1 MTTRPIPIDFTAPE
15 PGSSGSSNWNKVRH
29 AVKVASVMKDQDRKD
44 TLAVSS
50 ASTSASAAFA
60 RSLVLFTGFLF
71 RRPSKLFRPSRVDT
85 WAGLRQLAISSDQ
98 TLSASFIRDLLR
110 RKTGLIAITLT
121 ILPPLIVNT
130 TMGFLL
136 FTSHSFF
143 SLSLAKLPFFQNH
156 TTSNSND
163 DFGESI
169 DGIETKN
176 PNSSKDN
183 VARYHAPL
191 DIYGR
196 KKQLRNEEEEEE
208 INLDTLLRGPSI
220 IPNHPTLLSAIAGAG
235 AGLVQGAAF
244 TPVEN
249 VVRFL
254 HQSTTS
260 LTSMA
265 AKFLHL
271 PIRNVPQAFDLSQ
284 PATPVQAIKNLFA
297 SETWRKTNSWWTG
310 WRWAVAR
317 DALSYSCFF
326 AAFDITR
333 RVGLRVKALFGG
345 SIQPGWENIL
355 VLDFPSEDESI
366 SKTKQQILD
375 QHVPTKARVAQALTI
390 VTGGVLASILA
401 ELVGRPFRACQKIML
416 IDAKLQEELKFKSK
430 AAPSQTGL
438 KSSYTSSYNTSSRST
453 QSMES
458 ILKYGHGS
466 PKGYKTNWEPIIKTF
481 RKRGFQPFLQ
491 PDKPPITPP
500 SPTPTTTSAKSVES
514 LLLHKQSK
522 LMRVSKRI
530 GYRLA
535 AVGPWGFGFLVWAWV
550 GGEV

>member
-1 MTTRPIPIDFTAPE
+1 MTTRPIPIDFTAPDDG
-15 PGSSGSSNWNKVRH
+15 PSPSSGPSNWRKVRH
-29 AVKVASVMKDQDRKD
+29 AVKVASAVKDKDRLSGAD

-50 ASTSASAAFA
+50 TSSSASAAFA

-98 TLSASFIRDLLR
+98 TLSPSFIRDLLR

-121 ILPPLIVNT
+121 ILPPLLVNT

-143 SLSLAKLPFFQNH
+143 SLSLAKLSFFQKPKEVGV
-156 TTSNSND
+156 D
-163 DFGESI
+163 
-169 DGIETKN
+169 K
-176 PNSSKDN
+176 
-183 VARYHAPL
+183 ARYHAPL
-191 DIYGR
+191 NPSSDTS
-196 KKQLRNEEEEEE
+196 KEVEEGEEEE

-220 IPNHPTLLSAIAGAG
+220 IPNHPTLLSGIAGAG

-265 AKFLHL
+265 AKFLNL
-271 PIRNVPQAFDLSQ
+271 PIRNVPKAFDASQ
-284 PATPVQAIKNLFA
+284 PATPIQAIKNLFA
-297 SETWRKTNSWWTG
+297 SETWRKSHSWWTG

-326 AAFDITR
+326 AAFDVTR

-345 SIQPGWENIL
+345 SIQPSWDNFL
-355 VLDFPSEDESI
+355 VLDFPSYE
-366 SKTKQQILD
+366 QQSSSSQTIT
-375 QHVPTKARVAQALTI
+375 QQPVPTIARVAQATTI

-401 ELVGRPFRACQKIML
+401 ELVGRPFRACQRIMSVDSQMQLEAAKRYKAGVEPIL
-416 IDAKLQEELKFKSK
+416 I
-430 AAPSQTGL
+430 G
-438 KSSYTSSYNTSSRST
+438 
-453 QSMES
+453 
-458 ILKYGHGS
+458 G
-466 PKGYKTNWEPIIKTF
+466 KGFGGKWEPIIKTY
-481 RKRGFQPFLQ
+481 RQKGLRPFLQ
-491 PDKPPITPP
+491 PDKPPALSTQPIEPM
-500 SPTPTTTSAKSVES
+500 VQR
-514 LLLHKQSK
+514 QSK
-522 LMRVSKRI
+522 MTRMAKRV
-530 GYRLA
+530 GWRLA

>member
-1 MTTRPIPIDFTAPE
+1 MTSRPLPIDFTAPE
-15 PGSSGSSNWNKVRH
+15 ASSSSSSSTNWRKVRH
-29 AVKVASVMKDQDRKD
+29 AVKVSSAIKETNKAD

-50 ASTSASAAFA
+50 TGTSASAAFA

-143 SLSLAKLPFFQNH
+143 SLSLAKIAFFQKPKH
-156 TTSNSND
+156 AD
-163 DFGESI
+163 GELDELHDI
-169 DGIETKN
+169 
-176 PNSSKDN
+176 
-183 VARYHAPL
+183 ARYHAPL
-191 DIYGR
+191 TLSGAR
-196 KKQLRNEEEEEE
+196 KDTSARGLSDEEE
-208 INLDTLLRGPSI
+208 ISLDTLLRGPSI

-235 AGLVQGAAF
+235 AGLLQGAAF

-271 PIRNVPQAFDLSQ
+271 PIRNVPQAFGASQ

-326 AAFDITR
+326 TAFDITR

-345 SIQPGWENIL
+345 SLQPGWHNVL
-355 VLDFPSEDESI
+355 VLDFPSSSSSEDSF
-366 SKTKQQILD
+366 SKTETD
-375 QHVPTKARVAQALTI
+375 QPVPVPTKARVAQAATI
-390 VTGGVLASILA
+390 VTGGVMASILA
-401 ELVGRPFRACQKIML
+401 EFVGRPFRACQRIMYL
-416 IDAKLQEELKFKSK
+416 DTK
-430 AAPSQTGL
+430 AQAEAAARYKGGFEP
-438 KSSYTSSYNTSSRST
+438 
-453 QSMES
+453 
-458 ILKYGHGS
+458 ILVGG
-466 PKGYKTNWEPIIKTF
+466 KGVGGKWEPIIKTF
-481 RKRGFQPFLQ
+481 RERGFKPFLQ
-491 PDKPPITPP
+491 PDKPPVLSTKPIEPL
-500 SPTPTTTSAKSVES
+500 VHRQNR
-514 LLLHKQSK
+514 LVR
-522 LMRVSKRI
+522 MSKRV
-530 GYRLA
+530 GWRLA

-550 GGEV
+550 GGEI

>member
-1 MTTRPIPIDFTAPE
+1 MTSRPIPIDFTAPDE
-15 PGSSGSSNWNKVRH
+15 GQSQSQSSNSPKTNWRKVRH
-29 AVKVASVMKDQDRKD
+29 AVKVASAVKDKDRLSGAD

-50 ASTSASAAFA
+50 TSSSASAAFA

-98 TLSASFIRDLLR
+98 TLSPSFIRNLLK

-121 ILPPLIVNT
+121 ILPPLLVNT

-143 SLSLAKLPFFQNH
+143 SLSLMKLQFFQRPKEN
-156 TTSNSND
+156 TK
-163 DFGESI
+163 
-169 DGIETKN
+169 DG
-176 PNSSKDN
+176 
-183 VARYHAPL
+183 A
-191 DIYGR
+191 
-196 KKQLRNEEEEEE
+196 EEEEEE

-220 IPNHPTLLSAIAGAG
+220 IPNHPTLLSGIAGAG

-265 AKFLHL
+265 ARFLNL
-271 PIRNVPQAFDLSQ
+271 PIRNVPKAFDASQ
-284 PATPVQAIKNLFA
+284 PATPIQAIKNLFA
-297 SETWRKTNSWWTG
+297 GETWRKSHSWWTG

-345 SIQPGWENIL
+345 SIQPGWDNIL
-355 VLDFPSEDESI
+355 ILDFPSEDPS
-366 SKTKQQILD
+366 SSTSPQNTTPQP
-375 QHVPTKARVAQALTI
+375 VPTIARVAQASTI

-401 ELVGRPFRACQKIML
+401 ELVGRPFRACQRIMSV
-416 IDAKLQEELKFKSK
+416 DAQLQLEAAKRYK
-430 AAPSQTGL
+430 AGVEP
-438 KSSYTSSYNTSSRST
+438 
-453 QSMES
+453 
-458 ILKYGHGS
+458 ILVGG
-466 PKGYKTNWEPIIKTF
+466 KGYGGKWEPIIRTY
-481 RKRGFQPFLQ
+481 RQRGLRPFLQ
-491 PDKPPITPP
+491 PDKPPVRLVQRQGRMTRM
-500 SPTPTTTSAKSVES
+500 AK
-514 LLLHKQSK
+514 
-522 LMRVSKRI
+522 RV
-530 GYRLA
+530 GWRLA

>member
-1 MTTRPIPIDFTAPE
+1 MTSRPVPIDFTE
-15 PGSSGSSNWNKVRH
+15 PDSTSSAGPSNWRKVRQ
-29 AVKVASVMKDQDRKD
+29 AVKVASAMKEKDRAD
-44 TLAVSS
+44 TLAV
-50 ASTSASAAFA
+50 ASTGTSASAAFA

-110 RKTGLIAITLT
+110 RKTGLLAITLT

-143 SLSLAKLPFFQNH
+143 SLSLAKLSFFQRKDI
-156 TTSNSND
+156 TEDTSD
-163 DFGESI
+163 
-169 DGIETKN
+169 
-176 PNSSKDN
+176 
-183 VARYHAPL
+183 
-191 DIYGR
+191 
-196 KKQLRNEEEEEE
+196 EEE
-208 INLDTLLRGPSI
+208 ISLDTLLRGPSI

-260 LTSMA
+260 LTSLA
-265 AKFLHL
+265 ANFLHL
-271 PIRNVPQAFDLSQ
+271 PIRNVPQAFDASQ
-284 PATPVQAIKNLFA
+284 PATPIQAIKNLFA
-297 SETWRKTNSWWTG
+297 SETWKKSNSWWTG

-345 SIQPGWENIL
+345 SVQPGWHNIL
-355 VLDFPSEDESI
+355 ILDFPSEHDPS
-366 SKTKQQILD
+366 SANQGSD
-375 QHVPTKARVAQALTI
+375 QPVPTIARVAQAATI

-401 ELVGRPFRACQKIML
+401 ELVGRPFRACQRIMFL
-416 IDAKLQEELKFKSK
+416 ESK
-430 AAPSQTGL
+430 AQTEALARYKGGI
-438 KSSYTSSYNTSSRST
+438 
-453 QSMES
+453 EP
-458 ILKYGHGS
+458 ILIGGKGS
-466 PKGYKTNWEPIIKTF
+466 GGKWEPIVRTF
-481 RKRGFQPFLQ
+481 RERGFRPFLQ
-491 PDKPPITPP
+491 PDKPPVLSTKPIEPM
-500 SPTPTTTSAKSVES
+500 VQR
-514 LLLHKQSK
+514 QSR
-522 LMRVSKRI
+522 LIRMSKRV
-530 GYRLA
+530 GWRLA

-550 GGEV
+550 GGEI